1 MVGKVQWQIPWG
13 RDQWSWTITDFT
25 NQKREL
31 KKGSLAFIKPIENRN
46 VRVMLQS
53 LSPWMKPIGLLSSL
67 LYRII
72 REEVGRFRMFVE
84 SL

>member
-13 RDQWSWTITDFT
+13 RNQQSWTITDFT
-25 NQKREL
+25 SQKRAL
-31 KKGSLAFIKPIENRN
+31 KKGAGGSLAFIKPIENRN

-72 REEVGRFRMFVE
+72 RGGGQIQDV
-84 SL
+84 